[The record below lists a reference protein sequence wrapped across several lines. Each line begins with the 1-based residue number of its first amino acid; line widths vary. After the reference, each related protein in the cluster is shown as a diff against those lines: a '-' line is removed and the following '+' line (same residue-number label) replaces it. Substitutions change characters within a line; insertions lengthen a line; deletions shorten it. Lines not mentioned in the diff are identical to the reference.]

1 MALAKIKSA
10 SAALN
15 LTMTPRH
22 VTGMNQDISAVCYS
36 GLDASHLASRTLFS
50 KRKATRNQWET
61 LKTWVWDRS
70 LPVQKLPGNKN
81 HKKKQGKFYNSAF
94 SKSAT
99 PQKPSIQQSTILAAA
114 HRSHHELTNQ
124 PELLKQP
131 LPMMPKNHFLKK
143 NMKSLINVSF
153 FETAPPNDA
162 VLSPWNDRISLQSFE
177 NALPSMPL
185 RGPQKAWGKKTA
197 AASVGKIQP
206 CKCGYKMI
214 TDKNWGWT
222 LDNTNEQSE
231 FTSKYVYLIVEKWRS
246 TKN

>member
-131 LPMMPKNHFLKK
+131 LPMMPKNHLKK
-143 NMKSLINVSF
+143 KKHEITDQRVVFWNCPSKRCSFVSMKWSDLLAELRERFAIHA
-153 FETAPPNDA
+153 TAGTTKG
-162 VLSPWNDRISLQSFE
+162 L
-177 NALPSMPL
+177 
-185 RGPQKAWGKKTA
+185 GKKNRRGVRWEDSA
-197 AASVGKIQP
+197 MQMWI
-206 CKCGYKMI
+206 
-214 TDKNWGWT
+214 
-222 LDNTNEQSE
+222 
-231 FTSKYVYLIVEKWRS
+231 
-246 TKN
+246 

>member
-131 LPMMPKNHFLKK
+131 LPMMPKNHLKKKTWNHWSTCRFLKLPLQTMQFCLHEMIGSPCRASRTLCHPCHCGDDK
-143 NMKSLINVSF
+143 RPGEKKPPRRPLGRFSHANV
-153 FETAPPNDA
+153 D
-162 VLSPWNDRISLQSFE
+162 I
-177 NALPSMPL
+177 
-185 RGPQKAWGKKTA
+185 
-197 AASVGKIQP
+197 
-206 CKCGYKMI
+206 
-214 TDKNWGWT
+214 
-222 LDNTNEQSE
+222 
-231 FTSKYVYLIVEKWRS
+231 KW
-246 TKN
+246 

>member
-1 MALAKIKSA
+1 
-10 SAALN
+10 
-15 LTMTPRH
+15 MTPRH

-50 KRKATRNQWET
+50 KWKATRNQWET
-61 LKTWVWDRS
+61 LKTWDRS

-131 LPMMPKNHFLKK
+131 LPMMPKNHFKKTWNHWSTCRFLKLPLQFRSTFVS
-143 NMKSLINVSF
+143 MKWSDLLAELRERFAIHA
-153 FETAPPNDA
+153 TAGTTKG
-162 VLSPWNDRISLQSFE
+162 L
-177 NALPSMPL
+177 
-185 RGPQKAWGKKTA
+185 GKKKPPRRPL
-197 AASVGKIQP
+197 G
-206 CKCGYKMI
+206 
-214 TDKNWGWT
+214 
-222 LDNTNEQSE
+222 
-231 FTSKYVYLIVEKWRS
+231 TSTERKSGRFSHANVDIKW
-246 TKN
+246 